1 MIVIIQHSHRETFSE
16 EERAQ
21 FRQFAKDYGNPIM
34 HVVYAKESQPH
45 IRKASA
51 FVRGWVIVDATR
63 PSFDIPAKDVIVF
76 ILTTP
81 DHYDY
86 PIDKEKL

>member
-1 MIVIIQHSHRETFSE
+1 MIVIIQHAHREIFSE

-21 FRQFAKDYGNPIM
+21 FRQFVKDYGNPIM
-34 HVVYAKESQPH
+34 HVIYGRDAQPN

-51 FVRGWVIVDATR
+51 FVRGWVIVDATH
-63 PSFDIPAKDVIVF
+63 PSFDIAAKDVIVI

-81 DHYDY
+81 DHYTY